1 MIKEVPDYKKNKIN
15 KKKAQKK
22 NHNNTYL
29 YIIIF
34 LIIVIFIETSY
45 ILFDIFIL
53 NKNKDL
59 DTTSSKMTPK
69 QLIEY
74 FENKDYY
81 IIMGHNDKNVLTL
94 TIFSNSDNIQF
105 SKIIDNSTLDVSL
118 IFNNWNINDEI
129 VNVLDNSEITNSNKI
144 DQLNSYKNWLNDNKV
159 TQEQLSEMLDFYY
172 ENNPEEVIYT
182 NSDE

>member
-1 MIKEVPDYKKNKIN
+1 M
-15 KKKAQKK
+15 
-22 NHNNTYL
+22 
-29 YIIIF
+29 
-34 LIIVIFIETSY
+34 TS
-45 ILFDIFIL
+45 
-53 NKNKDL
+53 
-59 DTTSSKMTPK
+59 K

-129 VNVLDNSEITNSNKI
+129 VNVLDNSEITNSNKT